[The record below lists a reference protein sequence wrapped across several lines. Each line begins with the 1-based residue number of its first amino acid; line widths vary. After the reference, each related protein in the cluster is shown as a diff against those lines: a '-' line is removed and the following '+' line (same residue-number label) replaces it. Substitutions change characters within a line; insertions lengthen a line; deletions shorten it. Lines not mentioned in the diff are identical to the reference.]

1 MFLLRAE
8 TRETRRICPVGAR
21 LKSLFEEQA
30 KQRQQ
35 AAGGDRGNQ
44 YTGGKVA
51 VVENLPPL
59 PENGK
64 SRDKAAE
71 TVGVSGKSVDFASKV
86 IKNGAPELVH
96 AVEQGKIAVSTAA
109 KLTALPQR
117 EQVRARQSAAGGDRK
132 SVSANLR
139 ELGEPGKSTDQAAA
153 VVGVSPR
160 SIEHASRV
168 IERGVHL
175 KSASGSLSVWPS
187 RLNSVSARASGLI
200 WRAGN
205 LA

>member
-1 MFLLRAE
+1 M
-8 TRETRRICPVGAR
+8 VGAR

-96 AVEQGKIAVSTAA
+96 AVEQGKIAVSTA
-109 KLTALPQR
+109 
-117 EQVRARQSAAGGDRK
+117 
-132 SVSANLR
+132 
-139 ELGEPGKSTDQAAA
+139 
-153 VVGVSPR
+153 
-160 SIEHASRV
+160 
-168 IERGVHL
+168 
-175 KSASGSLSVWPS
+175 SGSLSAWRS
-187 RLNSVSARASGLI
+187 RRNSRRWVSAGAGLKRRVRI
-200 WRAGN
+200 
-205 LA
+205 